1 MYINV
6 RDYLIVKKEVTKN
19 KRNITIYYHEIKM
32 KKSIRHT
39 NSFGI
44 LLLWS
49 TYKYSYWC
57 VVISLLETLIKSGQV
72 LINSSSQN

>member
-49 TYKYSYWC
+49 TYKYSY
-57 VVISLLETLIKSGQV
+57 
-72 LINSSSQN
+72 